1 MSFTTQP
8 KKSAYVPPTMRT
20 QKSTAAQP
28 MQSLSIKPTKKKEP
42 KKEFSLEADAFPSLG
57 ANKWNSHLSNSISNG
72 NNISNSNGIVNFSA
86 AASFKKIEE
95 VKEHKIDV
103 LPGWV
108 NIRKQA
114 GKIQYKYG
122 APKPYDYNA
131 EEQSNMALGNQL
143 FKILLG
149 RLQYE
154 RDMDVLRL
162 GDLSEFYNNP
172 SLAEIFENDVVAA
185 YEREDAGSDYDG
197 SGNSDDEY

>member
-20 QKSTAAQP
+20 QRTVAAQP

-57 ANKWNSHLSNSISNG
+57 ANKWNSHLSNSISN
-72 NNISNSNGIVNFSA
+72 INSNGIVNFSA

-162 GDLSEFYNNP
+162 GDLSEFYDQP
-172 SLAEIFENDVVAA
+172 TLAELIENEMEVTYTDESESSYDSEA
-185 YEREDAGSDYDG
+185 YYE
-197 SGNSDDEY
+197 